1 MYGPFRSSY
10 PPSLQH
16 GERKNPLR
24 LSNYLGYERAI
35 RPSPEKIFPPPFP
48 RKDLANCSYVFFCE
62 GGREGEGKKGRKE
75 GREKRREKAGELER
89 REEEVA
95 GRRGD
100 GSEREEKRGGRHC
113 FPEWAAKERRRV
125 RGTVCL

>member
-10 PPSLQH
+10 PPSSQH

-35 RPSPEKIFPPPFP
+35 RPSPEKIFPPFLE
-48 RKDLANCSYVFFCE
+48 RILRIAVTCSFVKE
-62 GGREGEGKKGRKE
+62 GGRGRERKEERKEGKKGVRK
-75 GREKRREKAGELER
+75 RASSKGER
-89 REEEVA
+89 TR
-95 GRRGD
+95 RRGD

>member
-35 RPSPEKIFPPPFP
+35 RPSPEKIFPPFLE
-48 RKDLANCSYVFFCE
+48 RILRIAVTCSFVKE
-62 GGREGEGKKGRKE
+62 GGRGRERKEERKEGKKGVRK
-75 GREKRREKAGELER
+75 RASSKGER
-89 REEEVA
+89 TR
-95 GRRGD
+95 RRGD